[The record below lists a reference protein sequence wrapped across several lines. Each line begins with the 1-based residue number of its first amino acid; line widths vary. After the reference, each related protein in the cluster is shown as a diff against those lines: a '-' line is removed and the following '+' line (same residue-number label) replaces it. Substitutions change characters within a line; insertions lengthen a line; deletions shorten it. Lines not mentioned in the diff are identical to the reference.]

1 MSQPDLTHQILR
13 LCAAPG
19 WGPVL
24 IARAIAA
31 LGSPAAVL
39 DAPAERLRTIPGVGA
54 ERARAMI
61 ESRPA
66 SAQAADRQIER
77 AARAGARLVPLG
89 DPDFPPLLAQIPD
102 PPPILYVRGSWEPAR
117 LDPYPVAIVGSRKA
131 TPYGIEQTERFA
143 LALAAAGLSVV
154 SGGARGID
162 GAAHRAALRAKGRTL
177 VVLGCGVDRAYPD
190 EHADLFDRLIDLG
203 GAILSELP
211 IGTPPVA
218 DNFPARN
225 RIISGLS
232 LGVLVIEAGEGSGSL
247 ITAQQ
252 AAEEHGREVF
262 ALPGRVDS
270 PTSAGCLR
278 LIRTGGAALVTSPA
292 DILDA
297 LAEPARHHFH
307 GTHAAR
313 YAAPSPPD
321 ATPTQADTTDPSP
334 PLATTSDH
342 APIVHPPLPAT
353 HQAILAALTEPRTL
367 DQLAQSTGLEPG
379 ALRATLTILELQR
392 LITRQGTRI
401 VRAST
406 R

>member
-1 MSQPDLTHQILR
+1 MSHHTQHTHQILR

-24 IARAIAA
+24 IARAIAT
-31 LGSPAAVL
+31 LGSPGAVL
-39 DAPAERLRTIPGVGA
+39 DAPAERLRTVPGVGA
-54 ERARAMI
+54 ERAKAMVD
-61 ESRPA
+61 SRPT
-66 SAQAADRQIER
+66 SGRAADGELER
-77 AARAGARLVPLG
+77 AAAAGAQLVAFG
-89 DPDFPPLLAQIPD
+89 STDYPPLLAQIPD
-102 PPPILYVRGSWEPAR
+102 PPPVLYVRGSWDPAR
-117 LDPYPVAIVGSRKA
+117 LDRYPIAVVGSRRSTA
-131 TPYGIEQTERFA
+131 YGIEQTERFA
-143 LALAAAGLSVV
+143 HALASAGLAVI

-190 EHADLFDRLIDLG
+190 EHADLFAKVLELG
-203 GAILSELP
+203 GAIVSELP
-211 IGTPPVA
+211 MGTPPVA

-225 RIISGLS
+225 RIISGMA

-278 LIRTGGAALVTSPA
+278 LIRSGGAVLTISPA

-297 LAEPARHHFH
+297 LAEPARHHFY

-313 YAAPSPPD
+313 YAPIPTPD
-321 ATPTQADTTDPSP
+321 AHPTPP
-334 PLATTSDH
+334 PN
-342 APIVHPPLPAT
+342 PPQPPQPPQPERPAT

-367 DQLAQSTGLEPG
+367 DQLAQATGLEPG

-392 LITRQGTRI
+392 LIARQGTRVI
-401 VRAST
+401 RQLHG
-406 R
+406 